1 VIRLFKVYYSV
12 GTPWLLAGGGCDRLG
27 LVPVTCVAAEPGIH
41 LAVTQPR
48 HRIGKDPC
56 DHRDGVAHTD
66 AALVVWR
73 TAYGWLLEQPYTPER
88 VYMLGTG
95 ERDRR
100 LVNGVRQRA

>member
-1 VIRLFKVYYSV
+1 MIRLFKVYYSV
-12 GTPWLLAGGGCDRLG
+12 GTPLLLAGGGCDRLG

-41 LAVTQPR
+41 LAVAQPR
-48 HRIGKDPC
+48 HRIGKDPR
-56 DHRDGVAHTD
+56 DHRDTD

-73 TAYGWLLEQPYTPER
+73 TAYGWLLEQPNTQER

-100 LVNGVRQRA
+100 PVNGVRQRA